1 MSVNN
6 EEAYQTLEWIISQSE
21 EGLFLAVAE
30 EPVQKDVIAYFRNKQ
45 TAIYDYR
52 YHSESYTFHSLSEWI
67 ESQKDTRNFL
77 IFNFQFAMQ
86 REQDFKRLNFSRDML
101 AGLKRNLIF
110 FTTSYGDDRLVS
122 EAYDFYSFL
131 KMRILFQSNEAGQT
145 PMDWKIKSE
154 KQNIW
159 NGIEL
164 DYAIIT
170 EEHEDEAPKLVM
182 ERTKCLLERADAARR
197 RLLIY
202 YAELCLQKA
211 KKDREKLLG
220 RDHLEM
226 AEIYHKLGEVYED
239 VESYEKAEKYY
250 KAAFDIRER
259 ALDIQHPDTIS
270 TLKCLMRVYKKQGA
284 YEKIRKC
291 EDQWNI

>member
-6 EEAYQTLEWIISQSE
+6 EEAYQALEWIISQSE

-30 EPVQKDVIAYFRNKQ
+30 EPVQKDVIAYFQEKQ

-52 YHSESYTFHSLSEWI
+52 CHSGSYTFHPLGEWI
-67 ESQKDTRNFL
+67 ESQKDTQNFL

-86 REQDFKRLNFSRDML
+86 REQDFRRLNFSRDML

-131 KMRILFQSNEAGQT
+131 KMRILFQNNEAGQA
-145 PMDWKIKSE
+145 PIDLILE
-154 KQNIW
+154 NEHQNIW
-159 NGIEL
+159 DGIGL
-164 DYAIIT
+164 DYSIIL
-170 EEHEDEAPKLVM
+170 EEYDDKDPKLVRK
-182 ERTKCLLERADAARR
+182 RTECLIERADAARR
-197 RLLIY
+197 RLLFY
-202 YAELCLQKA
+202 YAELCLQTA